1 MRTTTLNTIIRNI
14 EVIIHNHYFDMH
26 HDTMR
31 HLVEARQTAQDA
43 IVDLGTEGWDVF
55 VEDCVEVMDEV
66 DDALQVAEELHDDQV
81 IEEIET
87 IINIENDTVFEW

>member
-1 MRTTTLNTIIRNI
+1 
-14 EVIIHNHYFDMH
+14 
-26 HDTMR
+26 MR

-43 IVDLGTEGWDVF
+43 IVDLGTDGWDVF
-55 VEDCVEVMDEV
+55 VEGCVEVADEIE
-66 DDALQVAEELHDDQV
+66 DALQVAEELHDDQV